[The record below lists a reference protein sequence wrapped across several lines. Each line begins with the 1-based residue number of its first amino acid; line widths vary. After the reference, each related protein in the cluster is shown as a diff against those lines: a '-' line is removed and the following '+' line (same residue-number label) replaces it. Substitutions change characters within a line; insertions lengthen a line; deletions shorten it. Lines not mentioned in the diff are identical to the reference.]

1 MMLIQ
6 LVGMPS
12 VTSVSN
18 MWPAWKVTMVLSVK
32 NAGKVRRAFK
42 DVLHGDE
49 IARQWAGTH
58 PAGGSISPQMARD
71 WARTQISVTKKPLQN
86 ALARIY
92 AEGYVTGEFAAET
105 MLARLVGLRKAPTIN
120 AGAVDWSTW
129 KPGNRA
135 AAALVKPKGG
145 LRSLLDRDRIV
156 VADVIVDSKLD
167 RIGTALAKGL
177 EAGWPSS
184 KVAQMIDTIIDD
196 PQHALVISQTEM
208 SRAVS
213 VATRDRYESA
223 GVEQVEWLV
232 AEGCELCQENAD
244 ASPIN
249 IGDTFPSGDSE
260 PPAHPN
266 CMCALAAYYDPDSSD
281 SSDEFTD

>member
-1 MMLIQ
+1 MIWIQ
-6 LVGMPS
+6 PVGMPS
-12 VTSVSN
+12 VIQAFN
-18 MWPAWKVTMVLSVK
+18 MWPAYALTMRLSAK
-32 NAGKVRRAFK
+32 NAGKIRRAFK

-49 IARQWAGTH
+49 IARQWAETH

-92 AEGYVTGEFAAET
+92 AEGYVTGEYAAEY
-105 MLARLVGLRKAPTIN
+105 MLARLKGLRKAPSVG
-120 AGAVDWSTW
+120 AGAVNWATW
-129 KPGNRA
+129 KPGNQA

-145 LRSLLDRDRIV
+145 LRSLLDRDKIV
-156 VADVIVDSKLD
+156 VSDVVIDTKLD
-167 RIGTALAKGL
+167 RIGTALARGL
-177 EAGWPSS
+177 EAGWTPQ
-184 KVAQMIDTIIDD
+184 KVAKMIDTIIDD

-213 VATRDRYESA
+213 VATRDRYEQA

-232 AEGCELCQENAD
+232 AEGCDICQENAD

-266 CMCALAAYYDPDSSD
+266 CMCALGTYYSPDESQSD
-281 SSDEFTD
+281 LPD